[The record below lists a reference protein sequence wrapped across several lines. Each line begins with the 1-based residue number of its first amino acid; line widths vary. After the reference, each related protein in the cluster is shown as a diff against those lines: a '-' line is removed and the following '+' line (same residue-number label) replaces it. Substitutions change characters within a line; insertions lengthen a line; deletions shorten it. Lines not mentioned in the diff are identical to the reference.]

1 MIRGMGAIPTPVEFS
16 ELTTALMTGLV
27 VGQENPLSNI
37 YASQI
42 YEVQSH
48 IAMTNH
54 MLSCL
59 AVFIHEELWQRISNE
74 DQQIILNTIKELSA
88 ESVKWIED
96 SDEQLKNI
104 LMSKGLVFIDSTNG
118 LDIINIRHSV
128 QARIYADFPEWKNY
142 MHQIQKIK

>member
-104 LMSKGLVFIDSTNG
+104 LMS
-118 LDIINIRHSV
+118 
-128 QARIYADFPEWKNY
+128 
-142 MHQIQKIK
+142 